1 MGPQD
6 AAGQMR
12 AAADRRSPATHE
24 VKGSFPANAFSK
36 LKSAPLGE
44 FSKTGFLWSAREYTD
59 CFSKTKTG
67 FLVSMLS
74 AIRLRAQIIAKS
86 RARRP
91 PELPHGEARD
101 PLHG

>member
-44 FSKTGFLWSAREYTD
+44 FSKTGFLWSAREGLTTDTD
-59 CFSKTKTG
+59 CFSERG

-74 AIRLRAQIIAKS
+74 AIRLRAQSIAKS
-86 RARRP
+86 RARP
-91 PELPHGEARD
+91 PDFPHGEARD
-101 PLHG
+101 PLH